1 MAGSIQKTANVFVN
15 NANIGE
21 FIDFDG
27 VRMHYIEKGEGFP
40 VVLVHG
46 IGQSLYTW
54 RNSIDILAEHLHVFA
69 PDLLGYG
76 YSDKPDIGYSI
87 GDHANMIQAFMD
99 AMHIEKAYI
108 IGFGSGG
115 TFALDFII
123 RNPERVE
130 KAVLIS
136 PGGLTKNHPFFVR
149 MLDNSFLGKIF
160 IRMLNQSTIR
170 RLLEDTFFDQTC
182 VDDRIVEEYARPLMS
197 GEAKSV
203 LLRSIS
209 AYDDAGVLENL
220 RLVEHRVLLYWGEDD
235 KWHVPAM
242 AELFHAALKNSDIA
256 TIRNCGHMLHEEKYE
271 KFNETALD
279 FFYGNI

>member
-1 MAGSIQKTANVFVN
+1 MAGSTKKTAAVFVN

-21 FIDFDG
+21 YIDFDG
-27 VRMHYIEKGEGFP
+27 VRMHYLEKGEGFP

-54 RNSIDILAEHLHVFA
+54 RNNIDALSEHLHVYA

-76 YSDKPDIGYSI
+76 YSDKPDIGYTI
-87 GDHANMIQAFMD
+87 GDHANMILAFMD
-99 AMHIEKAYI
+99 ALRIEKAYI

-115 TFALDFII
+115 TFALDFMI

-149 MLDNSFLGKIF
+149 MLDNSFFGNIF
-160 IRMLNQSTIR
+160 IRMLNQSTVR
-170 RLLEDTFFDQTC
+170 RLLEDTFFDQTF
-182 VDDRIVEEYARPLMS
+182 VADRIVEQYSQPLMS
-197 GEAKSV
+197 GEERSV
-203 LLRSIS
+203 LLRSIR

-220 RLVEHRVLLYWGEDD
+220 RLIEHEVLLYWGEDD

-242 AELFHAALKNSDIA
+242 VDLFHTALKNSEIA
-256 TIRNCGHMLHEEKYE
+256 TIRNCGHMLHEEKFE
-271 KFNETALD
+271 KFNKTVLN